1 MEVGTPQPIQNLE
14 SEDEIIG
21 WSSDGRSLFLA
32 RTKEMPIQVYR
43 FDLKTGRRELM
54 KEVMPADVAG
64 IHSDKTILMTPDGKA
79 FADSINRKFSELYMV
94 EGLK

>member
-21 WSSDGRSLFLA
+21 WSSDGRSLYLA
-32 RTKEMPIQVYR
+32 RTKEIPIEVYR
-43 FDLKTGRRELM
+43 FDPKTGRRELM
-54 KEVMPADVAG
+54 KEVMPTDLAG
-64 IHSDKTILMTPDGKA
+64 IHARKTIVMTTDGKGCA
-79 FADSINRKFSELYMV
+79 YSVNREFSELYMV